1 MSRTP
6 VIKSKQQ
13 NYSPNLESADSFI
26 SQTKKIFI
34 RKKNHTLANFWR
46 LMIVTSIIFCFGGLG
61 FGMALRYGKT
71 SPNNSFLHP
80 NNPDD
85 LLNKNL

>member
-26 SQTKKIFI
+26 SQTQKIFI
-34 RKKNHTLANFWR
+34 KKNNTLTNFWR
-46 LMIVTSIIFCFGGLG
+46 LIIVTSIIFCFGGLG
-61 FGMALRYGKT
+61 FGMALRYGQI
-71 SPNNSFLHP
+71 SPNNSFLQP
-80 NNPDD
+80 NNPAD